1 MSEQGTDNL
10 GEPGPDTSIDAAVA
24 ALLARDEAAN
34 DEGSDEVKQDVADE
48 VVTPVAPEVR
58 KYKVKVDGQDHEV
71 DEQELINGYSFRAR
85 NTQEAQKLAEDKKAF
100 IARDAETTEK
110 LAKLNDI
117 LPKLEKIAQ
126 ADLARYAGVD
136 WDALKAEDPAQ
147 FTALRAEYDLDREK
161 VDVIQRKQAE
171 TQNEL
176 QERRGRE
183 FQAFV
188 ANEFETLLEKRPE
201 WKDEAVRTTDMKAI
215 TDYALEIGYK
225 PEEVSN
231 FYDHRAYLLLD
242 KAAKYDAIMARV
254 DKAKGRPT
262 KTKTVAPGGRT
273 VTTGTTEAAQTA
285 LNRVKKSGRVED
297 AVAALLARGGS

>member
-1 MSEQGTDNL
+1 MSEQADKVSEET
-10 GEPGPDTSIDAAVA
+10 PDPSIDAAVA
-24 ALLARDEAAN
+24 ALLARDNADT
-34 DEGSDEVKQDVADE
+34 DEGSDEVKQDVDGE
-48 VVTPVAPEVR
+48 VETPVTPEAR
-58 KYKVKVDGQDHEV
+58 KHTVTVDGQDYEV
-71 DEQELINGYSFRAR
+71 DDAELKSSYSFRKR
-85 NTQEAQKLAEDKKAF
+85 NTQEAMKLAEEKKAF
-100 IARDAETTEK
+100 AARDKEATEK
-110 LAKLNDI
+110 LAHLNTI
-117 LPKLEKIAQ
+117 LPKLERIAQ
-126 ADLARYAGVD
+126 ADLARYDGVD

-147 FTALRAEYDLDREK
+147 FTSLRAEYDLDREK
-161 VDVIQRKQAE
+161 VEVIQRKQAE

-176 QERRGRE
+176 QERRGKE

-188 ANEFETLLEKRPE
+188 AQEFETLLEKRPE
-201 WKDEAVRTTDMKAI
+201 WKDEKVRTDDMKRI
-215 TDYALEIGYK
+215 TDYALETGYK

-242 KAAKYDAIMARV
+242 KASKYDAIMARV
-254 DKAKGRPT
+254 NKAKGKPP